1 MVQPSVAVLERHML
15 LYRRLWKAS
24 VFSFFALPYLF
35 LVSIGAGV
43 GGYVGE
49 VDGFAYL
56 DWIAPG
62 ILAATVY
69 QIAANESTYGVYTDF
84 EWVGGFH
91 TMRGTRVSIRD
102 MIAGW
107 LMYVLVMVTMAVVA
121 FLAIAW
127 VFGTLHSPWVW
138 TVPLICALLALGAA
152 GPTMAFA
159 ACIRN
164 DGYFELLTRFV
175 VIPTTLFAG
184 VFFPVSELP
193 EGFRQ
198 LAYAS
203 PLWHGVELSRGAML
217 GTSPAWPVA
226 WHIGYLLLWAVAGWI
241 CAEVAFRRRLAS

>member
-1 MVQPSVAVLERHML
+1 MAHPSVAVLERHML

-62 ILAATVY
+62 ILASTVY
-69 QIAANESTYGVYTDF
+69 QIAVNESTYGVYTDF
-84 EWVGGFH
+84 EWVGGIH

-102 MIAGW
+102 MVAGW
-107 LMYVLVMVTMAVVA
+107 ILYVLVMVVMAVAA
-121 FLAIAW
+121 FLTIAW
-127 VFGTLHSPWVW
+127 LFGTLHSPWVW
-138 TVPLICALLALGAA
+138 TVPLVCALLAIGAA

-159 ACIRN
+159 ASIRN
-164 DGYFELLTRFV
+164 DGYFELLIRFV

-184 VFFPVSELP
+184 VFFPVDELP
-193 EGFRQ
+193 QGFRQ

-203 PLWHGVELSRGAML
+203 PLWHGVELVRAASL
-217 GTSPAWPVA
+217 GTPTAWPVLV
-226 WHIGYLLLWAVAGWI
+226 HIGYLLLVAVAGWI
-241 CAEVAFRRRLAS
+241 CAEAAFRRRLDS

>member
-1 MVQPSVAVLERHML
+1 MVQPSVAVLERHLL

-24 VFSFFALPYLF
+24 VFSFFALPLLF

-49 VDGFAYL
+49 VDGVPYL

-62 ILAATVY
+62 ILAATAY
-69 QIAANESTYGVYTDF
+69 QIAANESTYGVLSEF
-84 EWVGGFH
+84 EWVGGIH
-91 TMRGTRVSIRD
+91 AMRGTRVTIRD

-107 LMYVLVMVTMAVVA
+107 LLYLLCVVTLSVAA

-127 VFGTLHSPWVW
+127 TFGALHSPWAL
-138 TVPLICALLALGAA
+138 TVPLVCALLTPGAA

-159 ACIRN
+159 ASIRN
-164 DGYFELLTRFV
+164 DGYFELLIRFV

-184 VFFPVSELP
+184 VFFPVGELP
-193 EGFRQ
+193 DGFRQ
-198 LAYAS
+198 LAHAS
-203 PLWHGVELSRGAML
+203 PLWHGVELCRAASL
-217 GTSPAWPVA
+217 GTPPAWPVA

-241 CAEVAFRRRLAS
+241 CAEAAFRRRLTS

>member
-1 MVQPSVAVLERHML
+1 MAHPSVAVLERHML

-62 ILAATVY
+62 ILASTVY
-69 QIAANESTYGVYTDF
+69 QIAVNESTYGVYTDF
-84 EWVGGFH
+84 EWVGGIH

-102 MIAGW
+102 MVAGW
-107 LMYVLVMVTMAVVA
+107 ILYVLVMVVMAVAA
-121 FLAIAW
+121 FLTIAW
-127 VFGTLHSPWVW
+127 LFGTLHSPWVW
-138 TVPLICALLALGAA
+138 TVPLVCALLAIGAA

-159 ACIRN
+159 ASIRN
-164 DGYFELLTRFV
+164 DGYFELLIRFV

-184 VFFPVSELP
+184 VFFPVEELP
-193 EGFRQ
+193 QGFRQ

-203 PLWHGVELSRGAML
+203 PLWHGVELVRAASL
-217 GTSPAWPVA
+217 GTSTAWPVLV
-226 WHIGYLLLWAVAGWI
+226 HIGYLLLVAAAGWI
-241 CAEVAFRRRLAS
+241 CAEAAFRRRLDS